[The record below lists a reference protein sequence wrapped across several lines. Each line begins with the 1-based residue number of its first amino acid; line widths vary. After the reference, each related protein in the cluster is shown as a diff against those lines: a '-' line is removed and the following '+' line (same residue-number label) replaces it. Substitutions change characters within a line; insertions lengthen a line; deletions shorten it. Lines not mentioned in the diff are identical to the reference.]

1 MMWVVVGV
9 GQTRRSGRREWEVG
23 KGEGDACGAGR
34 DNVHAVT
41 AVVGEG
47 GAKIVGAV
55 PVRVPRET
63 VVGAVEGKTQLAG
76 GMDGVGVE
84 VVRETVQTR
93 PGGEGGVG
101 APGSHDVKG
110 EFGVGEKAVPEVR
123 GEVGMGGGEG
133 GDKMVLVLAGSH

>member
-1 MMWVVVGV
+1 M
-9 GQTRRSGRREWEVG
+9 G
-23 KGEGDACGAGR
+23 KGEGDAFGAGG
-34 DNVHAVT
+34 DYIHTVT
-41 AVVGEG
+41 TVVGKG

-84 VVRETVQTR
+84 VVGETVQTR

-101 APGSHDVKG
+101 APGSHGVKG
-110 EFGVGEKAVPEVR
+110 EFSVGKKAVPEIS

-133 GDKMVLVLAGSH
+133 GEKMVFAGPH